1 MTQEQFLDLLP
12 TIYSDTG
19 KPSLMGAAVAGEN
32 ARPGMD
38 IEDRNPDF
46 PGLRTILA
54 EMGPEATNALQ
65 DAGIPGIRYL
75 DQGSRSAGE
84 GSRNFVVFDDNII
97 DILKKYGIVPGMAA
111 GANALS
117 NYDPSITY

>member
-1 MTQEQFLDLLP
+1 
-12 TIYSDTG
+12 
-19 KPSLMGAAVAGEN
+19 
-32 ARPGMD
+32 MD